1 MHDLFSNCLLLATR
15 SRLDNLSQ
23 PFKGHAA
30 GVDRGDVTRALAIL
44 TVIVVLAWLLSRMRA
59 MHEQQ
64 RGYNRPWGLFF
75 SLCRAHELPWSQRWL
90 LWRLAR
96 AWRLKPPARLFLEP
110 QWFEVAGL
118 GPAWRSRAA
127 ELKWLRDRLFADSPP
142 SAARETEHRR
152 RQGKR
157 AAASGP
163 LASGPALDIAPWP
176 ASLPTAPAPSEAG

>member
-1 MHDLFSNCLLLATR
+1 MHDLFSHCLLLAAR

-30 GVDRGDVTRALAIL
+30 GIDRGDVTRALAIL
-44 TVIVVLAWLLSRMRA
+44 TVAVVLVWLLSRLRVIQ
-59 MHEQQ
+59 ERQ
-64 RGYNRPWGLFF
+64 RRYNSPWRLFF

-96 AWRLKPPARLFLEP
+96 ARRLKPPARLFLEP
-110 QWFEVAGL
+110 QWFEAAGL

-127 ELKWLRDRLFADSPP
+127 ELKSLRDRLFADAP
-142 SAARETEHRR
+142 AGAGQETEQRR

-163 LASGPALDIAPWP
+163 AAPGPALDIAPWP